1 MSVNPFVVADEE
13 YKRDID
19 PIRDYIEQSSW
30 YLVKMRGIGIDEAR
44 EWVREKISGIRAPI
58 VRYTD
63 RSDNGDQEVKRGSIV
78 AYLYESIRDRELIAP
93 SMTTYSSKKESM
105 LSGFIGI
112 NTAKRSVA
120 KKAMFA
126 AEARGDKQG
135 EAFEGGKQTN
145 FKLSNNA
152 VSGALVSSSNP
163 LCNPSGHSTLT
174 SNCRMTAALAN
185 CNNERLLTGNRHYY
199 SRDVVINNI
208 VSICSNTD
216 YRALEQVM
224 DKYEL
229 HYPSSDEVMETIRYS
244 TDLYW
249 SDSRAMDAIRAI
261 VERLEPI
268 EKAAFVYTGD
278 MYHLKV
284 YNEDQVRQFLTRA
297 FEAHEAVVA
306 DASAIETIR
315 SNPEDYVLLA
325 HCLKSDAVRGLGKDY
340 KAMGEET
347 LATLQSAVL
356 SIRQVLEDYR
366 DWIEIFFVTDNVPP
380 VASYFPTSM
389 RRCVLTGDTDSTIF
403 TAMSWV
409 GWLNDGIYH
418 GTRADAISAAITFI
432 ASQDIIHILARMS
445 ANAGVAKK
453 NLRLIAMKNEFYFP
467 VFVPTLVNKHY
478 YASISVQEG
487 NVYAKL
493 KRERKGVHLKNSNIP
508 RHLVVAAN
516 ELMDSIMDTTLAGGQ
531 ISLIEVF
538 RKIADIERNMS
549 AGILSGDRS
558 YYRNAVI
565 KTKDSYHASIDQS
578 PYYYWLLW
586 QQVFAPKYGDA
597 GEPPV
602 DTISVSTSIATHT
615 QLLQWLSSMADRQLA
630 KRLQLF
636 LAEHNKKNLKTILVP
651 VSILSVHGMPQE
663 LQQVIDARSIV
674 VRLCRIYY
682 LILQTLGVN
691 MMNDRVTTLVSD
703 YY

>member
-1 MSVNPFVVADEE
+1 MSVNPFVVADES

-44 EWVREKISGIRAPI
+44 VWVRERVSGIRAPI

-63 RSDNGDQEVKRGSIV
+63 RGDNGDQEVKKGSIV

-93 SMTTYSSKKESM
+93 SMTTYSSRNESM

-126 AEARGDKQG
+126 AEARGDRQA

-145 FKLSNNA
+145 YKLSNNA
-152 VSGALVSSSNP
+152 VSGALVSGSNP

-185 CNNERLLTGNRHYY
+185 CNNERLLAGNRYY
-199 SRDVVINNI
+199 YNRDVVINNI

-216 YRALEQVM
+216 YERLEQVM
-224 DKYEL
+224 SRYGL
-229 HYPSSDEVMETIRYS
+229 HYPSSDEVMSTIRYS

-249 SDSRAMDAIRAI
+249 SDSRAIDSIEKV

-268 EKAAFVYTGD
+268 ERAAFVYTGD

-284 YNEDQVRQFLTRA
+284 YNEKQVREFLTRLYI
-297 FEAHEAVVA
+297 AHEGVVA
-306 DASAIETIR
+306 DGSAIETIK
-315 SNPEDYVLLA
+315 SNPEDYTLLA

-340 KAMGEET
+340 KAMSEDT

-356 SIRQVLEDYR
+356 SIRQVLDQYR

-380 VASYFPTSM
+380 VASYYPTSM

-403 TAMSWV
+403 TTMSWV
-409 GWLNDGIYH
+409 GWLNEGVYH
-418 GTRADAISAAITFI
+418 GSRADAISAAITFI

-453 NLRLIAMKNEFYFP
+453 NLRLIAMKNEYYFP

-478 YASISVQEG
+478 YASIAVQEG

-516 ELMDSIMDTTLAGGQ
+516 EIMDSIMDTTLKGDK
-531 ISLIEVF
+531 ISLVEILKKV
-538 RKIADIERNMS
+538 AGIERDMTS
-549 AGILSGDRS
+549 GILSGSRS
-558 YYRNAVI
+558 YYRNMVI

-586 QQVFAPKYGDA
+586 QRVFAPKYGDA

-615 QLLQWLSSMADRQLA
+615 QLMQWLGSIQDRELA
-630 KRLQLF
+630 ERLQSF

-651 VSILSVHGMPQE
+651 VSTLSVAGMPAE

-682 LILQTLGVN
+682 LIMQTLGVN
-691 MMNDRVTTLVSD
+691 MMNDRATTLVSD

>member
-13 YKRDID
+13 YRRDID

-44 EWVREKISGIRAPI
+44 SWVKKRIRDVKAPI

-63 RSDNGDQEVKRGSIV
+63 RGEYGDQEVKSGSIV

-93 SMTTYSSKKESM
+93 SMTTYSSKVESM

-126 AEARGDKQG
+126 AEARCDKQA

-185 CNNERLLTGNRHYY
+185 CNNERLLEGNRHYY

-216 YRALEQVM
+216 YRKLEKVM
-224 DKYEL
+224 SRYSL
-229 HYPSSDEVMETIRYS
+229 HYPSSDEVMSTIRYS

-249 SDSRAMDAIRAI
+249 SDSRAIDSIREI
-261 VERLEPI
+261 VEKLEPI

-284 YNEDQVRQFLTRA
+284 YNEKQVREFLERLYL
-297 FEAHEAVVA
+297 AHESVVA
-306 DASAIETIR
+306 SKDAIETIK
-315 SNPEDYVLLA
+315 SNPEDYTLLA
-325 HCLKSDAVRGLGKDY
+325 HCLKSEAVKGLGKDY
-340 KAMGEET
+340 KAMSKET
-347 LATLQSAVL
+347 LEILETAVL
-356 SIRQVLEDYR
+356 SIKKVLEDYR

-380 VASYFPTSM
+380 VASYFPTSL

-403 TAMSWV
+403 TTMSWV
-409 GWLNDGIYH
+409 GWLNEGVYH
-418 GTRADAISAAITFI
+418 GTSADAISAAITFI

-453 NLRLIAMKNEFYFP
+453 NLRLIAMKNEYYFP

-478 YASISVQEG
+478 YASIAVQEG

-516 ELMDSIMDTTLAGGQ
+516 EIMDSIMDTVLMGEKV
-531 ISLIEVF
+531 SLIELFTKV
-538 RKIADIERNMS
+538 ADIERDMTR
-549 AGILSGDRS
+549 GILSGSRS
-558 YYRNAVI
+558 YYRNMVI
-565 KTKDSYHASIDQS
+565 KTQDSYHASLEQS

-586 QQVFAPKYGDA
+586 QRVFAPKYGDA

-602 DTISVSTSIATHT
+602 DTISVSTSVATHT
-615 QLLQWLSSMADRQLA
+615 QLVQWLSSIQDRELADR
-630 KRLQLF
+630 LQSF

-651 VSILSVHGMPQE
+651 VSTLSVSGMPVE

-691 MMNDRVTTLVSD
+691 LMNDRATTLLSD
-703 YY
+703 HY